1 MVLHRSRLKTGK
13 DFAHFGQESA
23 MAFKGTT
30 GVDERIVRFNSKWVR
45 KKEEDFIYIYL
56 YMYFLFLR

>member
-1 MVLHRSRLKTGK
+1 MVLHRSGLKTGI
-13 DFAHFGQESA
+13 DFAHFSLELA

-45 KKEEDFIYIYL
+45 
-56 YMYFLFLR
+56 